1 MEEKVMARKLKKKET
16 LNEMPIQKGSKSR
29 SKILKS
35 LMAKR
40 TEVQETLDR
49 LMEEQREYKNL
60 ASDHYLIDE
69 MDHAERE
76 ISSQTHYILLERKS
90 RELKKI
96 EDLIG
101 RALED
106 EEFGLCEECGE
117 KIPEARLMI
126 MPEATRCVPCQQEI
140 EQTGSRIGFVESPRA
155 KLGGKSGLQWGITE
169 DTDVSGKLNF
179 KSDLGGL
186 SFLDSDEFD
195 LGDHAGTGASSGPGG
210 ASTNG

>member
-1 MEEKVMARKLKKKET
+1 MAKKLKKKTT
-16 LNEMPIQKGSKSR
+16 LNEQPLRKGKKSR

-40 TEVQETLDR
+40 IEVEVTLDR
-49 LMEEQREYKNL
+49 LREEQREYKKL
-60 ASDHYLIDE
+60 ASNDYLIDE

-76 ISSQTHYILLERKS
+76 ISSQTHYILLERKN
-90 RELKKI
+90 RELEKI
-96 EDLIG
+96 EDLIQ
-101 RALED
+101 RSLKD
-106 EEFGLCEECGE
+106 EEFGLCGECGE

-126 MPEATRCVPCQQEI
+126 MPEATRCVPCQQEM
-140 EQTGSRIGFVESPRA
+140 EQSGSRIGFVESPRA
-155 KLGGKSGLQWGITE
+155 KLGGKSGLQWGKVE

-179 KSDLGGL
+179 KSDLGVM

-195 LGDHAGTGASSGPGG
+195 TGDHSGLGSSSGPRG

>member
-1 MEEKVMARKLKKKET
+1 MAKKLKKKTT
-16 LNEMPIQKGSKSR
+16 LNEQPIRKGKKSR

-35 LMAKR
+35 LMGKR
-40 TEVQETLDR
+40 VEVREALDR
-49 LMEEQREYKNL
+49 LIEEQKEYKKL
-60 ASDHYLIDE
+60 VSDDYLSDE

-76 ISSQTHYILLERKS
+76 ISSQTHYILLERKN
-90 RELKKI
+90 RELEKI
-96 EDLIG
+96 ENLIE
-101 RALED
+101 RALGD

-126 MPEATRCVPCQQEI
+126 MPEATRCVPCQQEM
-140 EQTGSRIGFVESPRA
+140 EQSGSRIGFVESPRA
-155 KLGGKSGLQWGITE
+155 ELGGKSGLQWRKIE

-179 KSDLGGL
+179 KSDLGVM

-195 LGDHAGTGASSGPGG
+195 TGDHSGLGSSSGPRG

>member
-1 MEEKVMARKLKKKET
+1 MAKKLKKKTT
-16 LNEMPIQKGSKSR
+16 LHEQPIRKGKKSR

-40 TEVQETLDR
+40 VEVREALDR
-49 LMEEQREYKNL
+49 LIEEQKEYKKL
-60 ASDHYLIDE
+60 VSDDYLSDE

-76 ISSQTHYILLERKS
+76 ISSQTHYILLERKN
-90 RELKKI
+90 RELEKI
-96 EDLIG
+96 ENLIE
-101 RALED
+101 RALGD

-126 MPEATRCVPCQQEI
+126 MPEATRCVPCQQEM
-140 EQTGSRIGFVESPRA
+140 EQSGSRIGFVESPRA
-155 KLGGKSGLQWGITE
+155 ELGGKSGLQWRKIE

-179 KSDLGGL
+179 KSDLGVM

-195 LGDHAGTGASSGPGG
+195 TGDHSGLGSSSGPRG

>member
-1 MEEKVMARKLKKKET
+1 MAKKLKKKTT
-16 LNEMPIQKGSKSR
+16 LHEQPIRKGKKSR

-40 TEVQETLDR
+40 VEVREALDR
-49 LMEEQREYKNL
+49 LIEEQKEYKKL
-60 ASDHYLIDE
+60 VSDDYLIDE

-76 ISSQTHYILLERKS
+76 ISSRTHYILLERKN
-90 RELKKI
+90 RELEKI
-96 EDLIG
+96 ENLIE
-101 RALED
+101 RALGD

-126 MPEATRCVPCQQEI
+126 MPEATRCVPCQQEM
-140 EQTGSRIGFVESPRA
+140 EQSGSRIGFVESPRA
-155 KLGGKSGLQWGITE
+155 ELGGKSGLQWRKVE

-179 KSDLGGL
+179 KSDLGVM

-195 LGDHAGTGASSGPGG
+195 TGDHSGLGSSSGPRG

>member
-1 MEEKVMARKLKKKET
+1 MAKKLKKKTT
-16 LNEMPIQKGSKSR
+16 LHEQPIRKGKKSR

-40 TEVQETLDR
+40 VEVREALDR
-49 LMEEQREYKNL
+49 LIEEQKEYKKL
-60 ASDHYLIDE
+60 VSDDYLIDE

-76 ISSQTHYILLERKS
+76 ISSRTHYILLERKN
-90 RELKKI
+90 RELEKI
-96 EDLIG
+96 ENLIE
-101 RALED
+101 RALGD

-126 MPEATRCVPCQQEI
+126 MPEATRCVPCQQEM
-140 EQTGSRIGFVESPRA
+140 EQSGSRIGFVESPRA
-155 KLGGKSGLQWGITE
+155 KLGGKSGLQWRKVE

-179 KSDLGGL
+179 KSDLGVM

-195 LGDHAGTGASSGPGG
+195 TGDHSGLGSSSGPRG

>member
-1 MEEKVMARKLKKKET
+1 MAKKLKKKTT
-16 LNEMPIQKGSKSR
+16 LHEQPIRKGKKSR

-40 TEVQETLDR
+40 IEVEGTLDR
-49 LMEEQREYKNL
+49 LREEQREYKKL
-60 ASDHYLIDE
+60 ASNDYLIDE

-76 ISSQTHYILLERKS
+76 ISSQTHYILLERKN
-90 RELKKI
+90 RELEKI
-96 EDLIG
+96 KTLIK

-117 KIPEARLMI
+117 KIPGARLMI
-126 MPEATRCVPCQQEI
+126 MPEATRCVPCQQEM
-140 EQTGSRIGFVESPRA
+140 EQSGSRISFVESPRA
-155 KLGGKSGLQWGITE
+155 KLGERSGLQWGITE

-179 KSDLGGL
+179 KNDFGGL

-195 LGDHAGTGASSGPGG
+195 TGDHAGLGPSSGRRG

>member
-1 MEEKVMARKLKKKET
+1 MAKKLKKKTT
-16 LNEMPIQKGSKSR
+16 LHEQPIRKGKKSR

-40 TEVQETLDR
+40 VEVREALDR
-49 LMEEQREYKNL
+49 LIEEQKEYKKL
-60 ASDHYLIDE
+60 VSDDYLSDE

-76 ISSQTHYILLERKS
+76 ISSQTHYILLERKN
-90 RELKKI
+90 RELEKI
-96 EDLIG
+96 ENLIE
-101 RALED
+101 RALGD

-126 MPEATRCVPCQQEI
+126 MPEATRCVPCQQEM
-140 EQTGSRIGFVESPRA
+140 EQSGSRIGFVESPRA
-155 KLGGKSGLQWGITE
+155 ELGGKSGLQWRKVE

-179 KSDLGGL
+179 KSDLGVM

-195 LGDHAGTGASSGPGG
+195 TGDHSGLGSSSGPRG

>member
-1 MEEKVMARKLKKKET
+1 MAKKLKKKTT
-16 LNEMPIQKGSKSR
+16 LNEQPIRKGKKSR

-40 TEVQETLDR
+40 VEVRETLDR
-49 LMEEQREYKNL
+49 LIEEQKEYKKL
-60 ASDHYLIDE
+60 ASNDYLIDE

-76 ISSQTHYILLERKS
+76 ISSQTHYILLERKN
-90 RELKKI
+90 RELEKI
-96 EDLIG
+96 ENLIE
-101 RALED
+101 RALGD

-126 MPEATRCVPCQQEI
+126 MPEATRCVPCQQEM
-140 EQTGSRIGFVESPRA
+140 EQSGSKIGFVESPRA
-155 KLGGKSGLQWGITE
+155 KLGGKSGLQWRKVE

-179 KSDLGGL
+179 KSDLGVM

-195 LGDHAGTGASSGPGG
+195 TGDHSGLGSSSGPRG

>member
-1 MEEKVMARKLKKKET
+1 MAKKLKKKTT
-16 LNEMPIQKGSKSR
+16 LHEQPIRKGKKSR

-40 TEVQETLDR
+40 VEVREALDR
-49 LMEEQREYKNL
+49 LIEEQKEYKKL
-60 ASDHYLIDE
+60 ASDDCLIDE

-76 ISSQTHYILLERKS
+76 ISSQTHYILLERKN
-90 RELKKI
+90 RELEKI
-96 EDLIG
+96 EDLIQ
-101 RALED
+101 RSLKD

-126 MPEATRCVPCQQEI
+126 MPEATRCVPCQQEM
-140 EQTGSRIGFVESPRA
+140 EQSGSRIGFVESPRA
-155 KLGGKSGLQWGITE
+155 TLGGKSGLQWGKVE

-179 KSDLGGL
+179 KSDLGVM

-195 LGDHAGTGASSGPGG
+195 TGDHSGLGSSSGPRG

>member
-1 MEEKVMARKLKKKET
+1 MAKKLKKKTT
-16 LNEMPIQKGSKSR
+16 LHEQPIRKGKKSR

-40 TEVQETLDR
+40 VEVREALDR
-49 LMEEQREYKNL
+49 LIEEQKEYKKL
-60 ASDHYLIDE
+60 VSDDYLIDE

-76 ISSQTHYILLERKS
+76 ISSRTHYILLERKN
-90 RELKKI
+90 RELEKI
-96 EDLIG
+96 ENLIE
-101 RALED
+101 RALGD

-126 MPEATRCVPCQQEI
+126 MPEATRCVPCQQEM
-140 EQTGSRIGFVESPRA
+140 EQFGSRIGFVESPRA
-155 KLGGKSGLQWGITE
+155 ELGGKSGLQWRKVE

-179 KSDLGGL
+179 KSDLGVM

-195 LGDHAGTGASSGPGG
+195 TGDHSGLGSSSGTRG

>member
-1 MEEKVMARKLKKKET
+1 MAKKLKKKTT
-16 LNEMPIQKGSKSR
+16 LSEQPIRKGKKSR
-29 SKILKS
+29 SKILKN

-40 TEVQETLDR
+40 VEVRETLDR
-49 LMEEQREYKNL
+49 LIEEQKEYKKL
-60 ASDHYLIDE
+60 ASNDYLIDE

-76 ISSQTHYILLERKS
+76 ISSQTHYILLERKN
-90 RELKKI
+90 RELEKI
-96 EDLIG
+96 ENLIE
-101 RALED
+101 RALGD

-126 MPEATRCVPCQQEI
+126 MPEATRCVPCQQEM
-140 EQTGSRIGFVESPRA
+140 EQSGSRIGFVESPRA
-155 KLGGKSGLQWGITE
+155 ELGGKSGLQWRKVE

-179 KSDLGGL
+179 KSDLGVM

-195 LGDHAGTGASSGPGG
+195 TGDHSGLGSSSGPRG

>member
-1 MEEKVMARKLKKKET
+1 MAKKLKKKTT
-16 LNEMPIQKGSKSR
+16 LNEQPIRKGKKSR

-40 TEVQETLDR
+40 AEVRETLDR
-49 LMEEQREYKNL
+49 LIEEQKEYKKL
-60 ASDHYLIDE
+60 ASDDYLIDE

-76 ISSQTHYILLERKS
+76 ISSRTHYILLERKN
-90 RELKKI
+90 RELEKI
-96 EDLIG
+96 ENLIE
-101 RALED
+101 RALGD

-126 MPEATRCVPCQQEI
+126 MPEATRCVPCQQEM
-140 EQTGSRIGFVESPRA
+140 EQSGSRIAFVESPRA
-155 KLGGKSGLQWGITE
+155 KLGGKSGLQWGKVE
-169 DTDVSGKLNF
+169 DADVSGKLNF

-195 LGDHAGTGASSGPGG
+195 TGDHSGLDSSSGPRG

>member
-1 MEEKVMARKLKKKET
+1 MAKKLKKRKT
-16 LNEMPIQKGSKSR
+16 LSERPIRKGKKSR

-40 TEVQETLDR
+40 AEVQETLGR
-49 LMEEQREYKNL
+49 LIEEQKEYKKL
-60 ASDHYLIDE
+60 ASDDYLIDE

-76 ISSQTHYILLERKS
+76 ISSRTHYILLERKN
-90 RELKKI
+90 RELQKI
-96 EDLIG
+96 ENLIK
-101 RALED
+101 RALGD

-126 MPEATRCVPCQQEI
+126 MPEATRCVPCQQEM
-140 EQTGSRIGFVESPRA
+140 EQSGSRIDFVESPRA
-155 KLGGKSGLQWGITE
+155 KLGGKSGLQWGKVE
-169 DTDVSGKLNF
+169 DTEVSGKLSF

-195 LGDHAGTGASSGPGG
+195 TGDHSGLGSSSGPRG

>member
-1 MEEKVMARKLKKKET
+1 MAKKLKKKTT
-16 LNEMPIQKGSKSR
+16 LHEQPLRKGKKSR

-40 TEVQETLDR
+40 VEVREALDR
-49 LMEEQREYKNL
+49 LIEEQKEYKKL
-60 ASDHYLIDE
+60 ASDDCLIDE

-76 ISSQTHYILLERKS
+76 ISSQTHYILLERKN
-90 RELKKI
+90 RELEKI
-96 EDLIG
+96 EDLIQ
-101 RALED
+101 RSLKD
-106 EEFGLCEECGE
+106 EEFGLCGECGE

-126 MPEATRCVPCQQEI
+126 MPEATRCVPCQQEM
-140 EQTGSRIGFVESPRA
+140 EQSGSRIGFVESPRA
-155 KLGGKSGLQWGITE
+155 KLGGKSGLQWGKVE

-179 KSDLGGL
+179 KSDLGVM

-195 LGDHAGTGASSGPGG
+195 TGDHSGLGSSSGPRG

>member
-1 MEEKVMARKLKKKET
+1 MARKLKKKKT
-16 LNEMPIQKGSKSR
+16 VNEQKRPIRKGKKSR

-40 TEVQETLDR
+40 VEVQETLDR
-49 LMEEQREYKNL
+49 LIVEQKEYKKL
-60 ASDHYLIDE
+60 ASDDYLIDE

-76 ISSQTHYILLERKS
+76 ISSQTHYILLERKN
-90 RELKKI
+90 RELEKI
-96 EDLIG
+96 ETLIE

-106 EEFGLCEECGE
+106 EEFGLCEECDE

-126 MPEATRCVPCQQEI
+126 MPEATRCVPCQQEM
-140 EQTGSRIGFVESPRA
+140 EQSGSKIGFVESPRA
-155 KLGGKSGLQWGITE
+155 KLGGKSGLQWGKVE
-169 DTDVSGKLNF
+169 DTEVSGKLNF
-179 KSDLGGL
+179 KSDLDGL

-195 LGDHAGTGASSGPGG
+195 TGDHAGLGSSSGPRG

>member
-1 MEEKVMARKLKKKET
+1 MAKKLKKKTT
-16 LNEMPIQKGSKSR
+16 LNEQPIRKGKKSR

-40 TEVQETLDR
+40 AEVQETLGR
-49 LMEEQREYKNL
+49 LIEEQKEYKKL
-60 ASDHYLIDE
+60 ASNDYLIDE

-76 ISSQTHYILLERKS
+76 ISSQTHYILLERKN
-90 RELKKI
+90 RELEKI
-96 EDLIG
+96 ENLIES
-101 RALED
+101 ALGD

-126 MPEATRCVPCQQEI
+126 MPEATRCVPCQQEM
-140 EQTGSRIGFVESPRA
+140 EQSGSKIGFVESPRA
-155 KLGGKSGLQWGITE
+155 KLGGKSGLQWRKVE
-169 DTDVSGKLNF
+169 DTDASGKLNF
-179 KSDLGGL
+179 KSDLGVM

-195 LGDHAGTGASSGPGG
+195 TGDHSGLGSSSGPRG

>member
-1 MEEKVMARKLKKKET
+1 MAKKLKKKTT
-16 LNEMPIQKGSKSR
+16 LKEQPIRKGKKSH

-40 TEVQETLDR
+40 VEVRETLDR
-49 LMEEQREYKNL
+49 LIEEQKEYKKL
-60 ASDHYLIDE
+60 ASNDYLIDE

-76 ISSQTHYILLERKS
+76 ISSQTHYILLERKN
-90 RELKKI
+90 RELEKI
-96 EDLIG
+96 ENLIE
-101 RALED
+101 RALGD

-126 MPEATRCVPCQQEI
+126 MPEATRCVPCQQEM
-140 EQTGSRIGFVESPRA
+140 EQSGSRIGFVESPRA
-155 KLGGKSGLQWGITE
+155 TLGGKSGLQWRKVE

-179 KSDLGGL
+179 KSDLGVM

-195 LGDHAGTGASSGPGG
+195 TGDHSGLGSSSGPRG

>member
-1 MEEKVMARKLKKKET
+1 MAKKLKKKTT
-16 LNEMPIQKGSKSR
+16 LNEQPIPKGKKSR

-40 TEVQETLDR
+40 VEVRETLDR
-49 LMEEQREYKNL
+49 LIEEQKEYKKL
-60 ASDHYLIDE
+60 ASNDYLIDE

-76 ISSQTHYILLERKS
+76 ISSQTHYILLERKN
-90 RELKKI
+90 RELEKI
-96 EDLIG
+96 ENLIE
-101 RALED
+101 RALGD

-126 MPEATRCVPCQQEI
+126 MPEATRCVPCQQEM
-140 EQTGSRIGFVESPRA
+140 EQSGSRIGFVESPRA
-155 KLGGKSGLQWGITE
+155 KLGGKSGLQWRKVE

-179 KSDLGGL
+179 KSDLGVM

-195 LGDHAGTGASSGPGG
+195 TGDHSGLGSSSGPRG

>member
-1 MEEKVMARKLKKKET
+1 MAKKLKKKTT
-16 LNEMPIQKGSKSR
+16 LHEQPIRKGKKSR

-40 TEVQETLDR
+40 VEVREALDR
-49 LMEEQREYKNL
+49 LIEEQKEYKKL
-60 ASDHYLIDE
+60 VSDDYLSDE

-76 ISSQTHYILLERKS
+76 ISSQTHYILLERKNK
-90 RELKKI
+90 ELEKI
-96 EDLIG
+96 ENLIE
-101 RALED
+101 RALGD

-126 MPEATRCVPCQQEI
+126 MPEATRCVPCQQEM
-140 EQTGSRIGFVESPRA
+140 EQSGSRIGFVESPRA
-155 KLGGKSGLQWGITE
+155 ELGGKSGLQWRKIE

-179 KSDLGGL
+179 KSDLGVM

-195 LGDHAGTGASSGPGG
+195 TGDHSGLGSSSGPRG

>member
-1 MEEKVMARKLKKKET
+1 MARKLKKTKI
-16 LNEMPIQKGSKSR
+16 LNELPIQKGQKSR
-29 SKILKS
+29 SKILKG

-49 LMEEQREYKNL
+49 LIAEQREYKNL
-60 ASDHYLIDE
+60 ASDNYLIDE

-76 ISSQTHYILLERKS
+76 ISSQTHYILLERKN
-90 RELKKI
+90 RELEKL
-96 EDLIG
+96 EALIQ

-126 MPEATRCVPCQQEI
+126 MPEATRCVPCQQEM
-140 EQTGSRIGFVESPRA
+140 EQSGSRIGFVESPRA
-155 KLGGKSGLQWGITE
+155 KLGGKSGLQWGKAE
-169 DTDVSGKLNF
+169 DTDVSGKLSF
-179 KSDLGGL
+179 KSELGGL

-195 LGDHAGTGASSGPGG
+195 IGDHSGIGSSSGPRG

>member
-1 MEEKVMARKLKKKET
+1 MAKKLEKKTT
-16 LNEMPIQKGSKSR
+16 LNEQPIRKGKKSR

-40 TEVQETLDR
+40 VEVREALDR
-49 LMEEQREYKNL
+49 LIEEQKEYKKL
-60 ASDHYLIDE
+60 VSDDYLIDE

-76 ISSQTHYILLERKS
+76 ISSRTHYILLERKN
-90 RELKKI
+90 RELEKI
-96 EDLIG
+96 ENLIE
-101 RALED
+101 RALGD

-126 MPEATRCVPCQQEI
+126 MPEATRCVPCQQEM
-140 EQTGSRIGFVESPRA
+140 EQSGSRIGFVESPRA
-155 KLGGKSGLQWGITE
+155 ELGGKSGLQWRKVE

-179 KSDLGGL
+179 KSDLGVM

-195 LGDHAGTGASSGPGG
+195 TGDHSGLGSPSGPRG